1 MPVTVAGPPTTRSPS
16 GWTATALAAAAAPTG
31 TVTSPP
37 VPNAASSAPAAV
49 SRTAAKTL
57 TPPTVSEPTTT
68 TRPSGRTASAAGRN
82 VAASGLLLT
91 PSVPKVP
98 SSAPA
103 AVTRA
108 AISRVP
114 VAARLPTTTTDPS
127 GDTAVSTSAAAPA
140 ANLWP
145 GGKASGTSRSPAVP
159 NAASGAPAAVTCES
173 ARNSVE
179 PAPAAR
185 AAATTLP
192 SARTAA
198 PKPEKATVP
207 RRA

>member
-16 GWTATALAAAAAPTG
+16 GWTATAFAAAVAPTG
-31 TVTSPP
+31 AVTSPP
-37 VPNAASSAPAAV
+37 VPNAASRTPAAV

-57 TPPTVSEPTTT
+57 TPPTVSEPTTM
-68 TRPSGRTASAAGRN
+68 TRPSGRAASAAGPN
-82 VAASGLLLT
+82 VAASGLLAT
-91 PSVPKVP
+91 PSVPKVA

-108 AISRVP
+108 AMSRVA
-114 VAARLPTTTTDPS
+114 VAARLPTTTIDPS
-127 GDTAVSTSAAAPA
+127 GNTAVSTSASRPA

-145 GGKASGTSRSPAVP
+145 GGRASGTSRSPAVP
-159 NAASGAPAAVTCES
+159 NAASGAPAAVTWDR
-173 ARNSVE
+173 ARYSVE

-198 PKPEKATVP
+198 PKPE
-207 RRA
+207 